1 MPGKQLHVS
10 VSLAVLL
17 IAGVVLAPAG
27 GAQSSTLPPG
37 TTAPSAETTAP
48 QSKTAENP
56 LNDAETKLAAGDYA
70 GAEALL
76 QPYLSAHTEDARG
89 WFDLGYAQEASAASD
104 ASGNEAAAEASY
116 RKAIAANPQQFEAT
130 AALGLLLAKQGHR
143 DEARALLKKAQSL
156 TPNPPD
162 PAARAQADR
171 ALARLL
177 VDTDPDGASAALLD
191 ALRESPET
199 ADDSLLAGEIATK
212 DGNTDAAADA
222 YGRVIAQT
230 PEGSTLQAQATAGLA
245 HLLIAAKRYPEAEA
259 VLRKGI
265 AANPHDTAM
274 QAQLADVLA
283 QEGKPQDA
291 IAALESVHTAQPD
304 DDAVTGMLADL
315 YTQSGDAAKAEPLY
329 KLLLQKHPHDPG
341 LLASDGDALVRTGK
355 FADAVTVLQE
365 AVRLDPKNGNAAS
378 SLAFAASQTHQPE
391 LVLQALAIRS
401 KVMSETPATYFLAAT
416 AYDSLHQPEQAA
428 EMYRQF
434 LAVAGNGF
442 PNEVWQ
448 ARHRLIALKK

>member
-1 MPGKQLHVS
+1 MPQEHLPFRF
-10 VSLAVLL
+10 SLGLMLA
-17 IAGVVLAPAG
+17 AGAVLAPAG
-27 GAQSSTLPPG
+27 RAQSSALPPG
-37 TTAPSAETTAP
+37 TTAPSAETSAP
-48 QSKTAENP
+48 SPKAAENP

-76 QPYLSAHTEDARG
+76 QPYLSAHTQDARG
-89 WFDLGYAQEASAASD
+89 WFDLGYAEEASATSD
-104 ASGNEAAAEASY
+104 APGDDAAASY

-130 AALGLLLAKQGHR
+130 AALGLLLAKQGHAA
-143 DEARALLKKAQSL
+143 EARALLKKAQSL

-162 PAARAQADR
+162 PAAQAQADR

-230 PEGSTLQAQATAGLA
+230 PEGSTQQAQATAGLA
-245 HLLIAAKRYPEAEA
+245 HLLIAAKRYAEAEA

-265 AANPHDTAM
+265 AANPHDTAL

-291 IAALESVHTAQPD
+291 IAALESVHAAQPN
-304 DDAVTGMLADL
+304 DDAVTTMLADL
-315 YTQSGDAAKAEPLY
+315 YTQSGDAAKAELLY
-329 KLLLQKHPHDPG
+329 EQLLQKQPNDPG
-341 LLASDGDALVRTGK
+341 LLASDGDALVRAGN
-355 FADAVTVLQE
+355 FAEAVTVLQQ

-401 KVMSETPATYFLAAT
+401 KDMSETPATYFLAAT
-416 AYDSLHQPEQAA
+416 AYDNLHQTERAA

-434 LAVAGNGF
+434 LSVAGDGF